1 MWTLSVCIPVYNSDV
16 RALVEQLCAQI
27 DSQSGAQIDL
37 ILLDDASSQSVKAL
51 NQFMHPKVKVVEL
64 SENIGRAKIRNA
76 FLKYT
81 NADYLLFIDGD
92 STIQAPKFI
101 ANYKNYLDD
110 NLNTKVLVGASCY
123 QTNKPTLKNRLR
135 WRYSTQRESLSFA
148 VRSNQPMHGFK
159 TNNFVIAREVLAQFP
174 FDENLAG
181 YGHEDT
187 LFGLQL
193 QQNQIPIAHIDNP
206 VWNLHI
212 DTNRVFMQKTDQAL
226 QNLLW
231 IHANYNLKSL
241 DSASR
246 LLAQYITWKKRGGL
260 FLLLLK
266 CLSFATLFLKGLL
279 LTGLSP
285 IFVFDAYRLGR
296 LHQLDKNAS
305 NDLL

>member
-1 MWTLSVCIPVYNSDV
+1 MWTLSVCIPVFNSDV
-16 RALVEQLCAQI
+16 RTLVDQLCAQI
-27 DSQSGAQIDL
+27 DLQSGATIDL
-37 ILLDDASSQSVKAL
+37 ILLDDASSPATKAL
-51 NQFMHPKVKVVEL
+51 NRFKHPKVKIVEL
-64 SENIGRAKIRNA
+64 PENIGRAKIRNA

-92 STIQAPKFI
+92 STIQAPTFI
-101 ANYKNYLDD
+101 ANYKNFLDEHP
-110 NLNTKVLVGASCY
+110 NTKVLVGASCY
-123 QTNKPTLKNRLR
+123 QLNKPALKNRLR
-135 WRYSTQRESLSFA
+135 WRYSTQRESLSYS
-148 VRSNQPMHGFK
+148 VRKENPTHGFK
-159 TNNFVIAREVLAQFP
+159 TNNFVVARAVLAQYP

-231 IHANYNLKSL
+231 IHANYNWKSFDL
-241 DSASR
+241 GSR
-246 LLAQYITWKKRGGL
+246 LLKQYFTWKERGGL
-260 FLLLLK
+260 FLILLK
-266 CLSFATLFLKGLL
+266 SLAFVTLFLKWLL
-279 LTGLSP
+279 LTGLAP

-296 LHQLDKNAS
+296 LYQLDKNAS

>member
-16 RALVEQLCAQI
+16 RALVAQLCAQI
-27 DSQSGAQIDL
+27 DLETGAQIDL
-37 ILLDDASSQSVKAL
+37 ILLDDASNAITKAR
-51 NQFMHPKVKVVEL
+51 NQFAHPKVRVFEL
-64 SENIGRAKIRNA
+64 SQNIGRAKIRNA

-92 STIQAPKFI
+92 STIQAPTFI
-101 ANYKNYLDD
+101 ANYKNFLDEHP
-110 NLNTKVLVGASCY
+110 NTKVLVGASCY
-123 QTNKPTLKNRLR
+123 QLNKPELKYRLR

-148 VRSNQPMHGFK
+148 ARSKQPTHGFK
-159 TNNFVIAREVLAQFP
+159 TNNFVVAREILEQHP
-174 FDENLAG
+174 FDENLTG

-212 DTNRVFMQKTDQAL
+212 DTNHVFIQKTDQAL
-226 QNLLW
+226 RNLLW
-231 IHANYNLKSL
+231 IHSNYNWKSL
-241 DSASR
+241 DSGSR
-246 LLAQYITWKKRGGL
+246 LLKQYLKWNETGGL
-260 FLLLLK
+260 FLILLK
-266 CLSFATLFLKGLL
+266 SLSFVTLFLKWFL

-285 IFVFDAYRLGR
+285 VFVFDAYRLGR
-296 LHQLDKNAS
+296 LYQLDKNAP

>member
-1 MWTLSVCIPVYNSDV
+1 
-16 RALVEQLCAQI
+16 
-27 DSQSGAQIDL
+27 
-37 ILLDDASSQSVKAL
+37 
-51 NQFMHPKVKVVEL
+51 
-64 SENIGRAKIRNA
+64 
-76 FLKYT
+76 
-81 NADYLLFIDGD
+81 
-92 STIQAPKFI
+92 
-101 ANYKNYLDD
+101 
-110 NLNTKVLVGASCY
+110 
-123 QTNKPTLKNRLR
+123 
-135 WRYSTQRESLSFA
+135 
-148 VRSNQPMHGFK
+148 MHGFK

-193 QQNQIPIAHIDNP
+193 QQNQIPIAHVDNP
-206 VWNLHI
+206 VCNLHI

-296 LHQLDKNAS
+296 LYQLDKNAS